1 MWNFYSWPLD
11 ATTGGVDLPVD
22 LPIWALTVE
31 MWNCYSWTNR
41 CHYWGSKS
49 VDLPVDLPIWALT
62 VEMWNCYSWQ
72 LNATTGGVDLPLD
85 LPICALTAE
94 MWNCHSWPL
103 DATTGGVDLP
113 PCLPKL
119 PVSPSVKWQ
128 IFYHLV
134 IRVERWNCHS
144 DALADPPE
152 GRSATFGVV
161 VFQGSMVNWEGVDLP
176 LDLPVHITWFSVVV
190 FKGSMVNWGVDLP
203 LDLPIWA
210 LTVEM
215 WNCHSWPLDALLGG

>member
-1 MWNFYSWPLD
+1 
-11 ATTGGVDLPVD
+11 
-22 LPIWALTVE
+22 
-31 MWNCYSWTNR
+31 
-41 CHYWGSKS
+41 
-49 VDLPVDLPIWALT
+49 
-62 VEMWNCYSWQ
+62 MWNCYSWQ

-85 LPICALTAE
+85 LPICALTVE

-119 PVSPSVKWQ
+119 PVSASVKWQ

-134 IRVERWNCHS
+134 IRVERWNYHS
-144 DALADPPE
+144 DALADPPD

-161 VFQGSMVNWEGVDLP
+161 VFQGSMVNWV
-176 LDLPVHITWFSVVV
+176 
-190 FKGSMVNWGVDLP
+190 GVDLP

-210 LTVEM
+210 YQLIQCSGVQGINGQLGGRSATWSANMSSNSRNVKLPFLTTR
-215 WNCHSWPLDALLGG
+215 CHYWVVDLPVDLPLDLPICILDH